1 MRKQIIFLARAL
13 STRNSTQTW
22 LYREANLRAA
32 PILSWKELVLIM
44 NQMKTH
50 LFYQFSSSFKV
61 MTMMIISNSKNKWVD
76 ILMKLTLIQ
85 QLNAWIVKKLDIKF
99 QTVQM
104 KENDPSAFFV
114 ALTLMT
120 ASSALKNY
128 VLSVTKSD
136 TKLQTVSL
144 RTFKYVSRAT
154 WRAIAPKDVLR
165 FGSQIV
171 LNRKISSINLPK
183 SSRNT
188 WGVWNAVRMVTLNV
202 LYLKIQQSKSWV
214 LALNWVLKITRQIN
228 STTLKVTMTRLNR
241 WCVFKNV
248 RVVG

>member
-1 MRKQIIFLARAL
+1 
-13 STRNSTQTW
+13 
-22 LYREANLRAA
+22 
-32 PILSWKELVLIM
+32 
-44 NQMKTH
+44 
-50 LFYQFSSSFKV
+50 
-61 MTMMIISNSKNKWVD
+61 
-76 ILMKLTLIQ
+76 MKLTLIQ
-85 QLNAWIVKKLDIKF
+85 QSNAWIVKKLDIKY

-154 WRAIAPKDVLR
+154 WRAIALKDVLK
-165 FGSQIV
+165 FGSRIV

-183 SSRNT
+183 SLRST
-188 WGVWNAVRMVTLNV
+188 WGVWSAVRVVTLNV
-202 LYLKIQQSKSWV
+202 LYLKSQQSKSWV
-214 LALNWVLKITRQIN
+214 LVLNWVLMITRLIN
-228 STTLKVTMTRLNR
+228 STTLKVTMTRLNI

>member
-1 MRKQIIFLARAL
+1 
-13 STRNSTQTW
+13 
-22 LYREANLRAA
+22 
-32 PILSWKELVLIM
+32 
-44 NQMKTH
+44 
-50 LFYQFSSSFKV
+50 
-61 MTMMIISNSKNKWVD
+61 
-76 ILMKLTLIQ
+76 
-85 QLNAWIVKKLDIKF
+85 
-99 QTVQM
+99 M

-183 SSRNT
+183 S
-188 WGVWNAVRMVTLNV
+188 
-202 LYLKIQQSKSWV
+202 
-214 LALNWVLKITRQIN
+214 
-228 STTLKVTMTRLNR
+228 
-241 WCVFKNV
+241 
-248 RVVG
+248 